1 MVRVMKESLYNIR
14 LLRIFLTVA
23 DNQGF
28 SAAQQDLNM
37 STSAI
42 STYMNQ
48 LESQLGMQLCNRGRA
63 GFSLTSK
70 GQLVYE
76 EAKKLIGQI
85 DSFENYVA
93 EIKGELR
100 GTVTIGILDS
110 MLTDSRFDIPE
121 LLGNFSQKS
130 DKIHVN
136 LKILSP
142 FELQKEVLEGKI
154 DLAIGSLPTKMSGL
168 KYVPLYIEQHWLY
181 CSNRHPLY
189 ALKST
194 SIEKV
199 TEHALIKRGYW
210 SNSEGMRHGFTQYSA
225 TIDTMEAELILILSG
240 NYIGYLPDHLAKNW
254 EDEGRLLRIMPDNFG
269 YTAEFS
275 LIIKNGRSRES
286 LIQAFKEEIY
296 HAFGLTEKLIK
307 SRNSVDH

>member
-1 MVRVMKESLYNIR
+1 MKESLYNIR

>member
-1 MVRVMKESLYNIR
+1 MKESLYNIR

-48 LESQLGMQLCNRGRA
+48 LESQLGMQLCSRGRA
-63 GFSLTSK
+63 GFGLTSK
-70 GQLVYE
+70 GLLVYD
-76 EAKKLIGQI
+76 EAKRLIGQI

-93 EIKGELR
+93 ELKGELR
-100 GTVTIGILDS
+100 GTITLGILDS
-110 MLTDSRFDIPE
+110 MLTDEKFNIPD
-121 LLGNFSQKS
+121 LLGRFSLKS

-136 LKILSP
+136 LKISSP

-168 KYVPLYIEQHWLY
+168 KYIPLYIEQHWLY
-181 CSNRHPLY
+181 CSDRHPLHS
-189 ALKST
+189 LKDC

-210 SNSEGMRHGFTQYSA
+210 SNSEGMRHGFTRYSA
-225 TIDTMEAELILILSG
+225 TIDSMEAELILILSG
-240 NYIGYLPDHLAKNW
+240 NYIGYLPDHLAKRW
-254 EDEGRLLRIMPDNFG
+254 ENDGRLSRIMPESFG
-269 YTAEFS
+269 YKAEFS
-275 LIIKNGRSRES
+275 LIVKNGRSREP
-286 LIQAFKEEIY
+286 LIQAFKDEIDSV
-296 HAFGLTEKLIK
+296 FGLLDKFDRGSK
-307 SRNSVDH
+307 SLE

>member
-1 MVRVMKESLYNIR
+1 MVRFMKESLYNIR

-181 CSNRHPLY
+181 CSYRHPLY

>member
-1 MVRVMKESLYNIR
+1 MKESLYNIR

-28 SAAQQDLNM
+28 SAAQQDLKM

-48 LESQLGMQLCNRGRA
+48 LEAQLGMQLCNRGRA
-63 GFSLTSK
+63 GFGLTSK
-70 GQLVYE
+70 GLLVYE
-76 EAKKLIGQI
+76 EARRLIDQI
-85 DSFENYVA
+85 ESFENYVA
-93 EIKGELR
+93 ELNGELR
-100 GTVTIGILDS
+100 GTITFGILDS
-110 MLTDSRFDIPE
+110 MLTDEKFDIPD
-121 LLGNFSQKS
+121 LLGRFSLKS
-130 DKIHVN
+130 DKVHVN

-168 KYVPLYIEQHWLY
+168 KYIPLYIEQHWLY

-189 ALKST
+189 TLKNC

-210 SNSEGMRHGFTQYSA
+210 SNSEGMRHGFTRYSA
-225 TIDTMEAELILILSG
+225 TIDSMEAELILILSG
-240 NYIGYLPDHLAKNW
+240 NYIGYLPDHLAKKW
-254 EDEGRLLRIMPDNFG
+254 EDEGRLLRIIPKNFG
-269 YTAEFS
+269 YKAEFS
-275 LIIKNGRSRES
+275 LIVKNGRSREP
-286 LIQAFKEEIY
+286 LIQAFRDEIDT
-296 HAFGLTEKLIK
+296 AFGLADKINKAHELFE
-307 SRNSVDH
+307 

>member
-1 MVRVMKESLYNIR
+1 MKESLYNIR
-14 LLRIFLTVA
+14 LLRVFLTVV

-48 LESQLGMQLCNRGRA
+48 LEAQLGMQLCSRGRA
-63 GFSLTSK
+63 GFGLTSK
-70 GQLVYE
+70 GLLVYE

-85 DSFENYVA
+85 DNFENYVA
-93 EIKGELR
+93 ELKGELR
-100 GTVTIGILDS
+100 GTITFGILDS
-110 MLTDSRFDIPE
+110 MLTDEQFNVPD
-121 LLGNFSQKS
+121 LLGRFSQRS

-142 FELQKEVLEGKI
+142 FELQKEVLEGKV

-181 CSNRHPLY
+181 CSDRHPLY
-189 ALKST
+189 ALKDCSV
-194 SIEKV
+194 EKV

-210 SNSEGMRHGFTQYSA
+210 SNAEGMRHGFTRYSA
-225 TIDTMEAELILILSG
+225 TIDSMEAELILILSG
-240 NYIGYLPDHLAKNW
+240 NYIGYLPDHLAKRW
-254 EDEGRLLRIMPDNFG
+254 EDEGRLLRIIPERFG
-269 YTAEFS
+269 YNAEFS
-275 LIIKNGRSRES
+275 LIVKNGRSREP
-286 LIQAFKEEIY
+286 LIQAFREEIDTV
-296 HAFGLTEKLIK
+296 FGL
-307 SRNSVDH
+307 VDKFSKAQKPLGQ

>member
-1 MVRVMKESLYNIR
+1 MKESLYNLR
-14 LLRIFLTVA
+14 LVRIFLTVV
-23 DNQGF
+23 DNRGF
-28 SAAQQDLNM
+28 SASQQDLNM

-48 LESQLGMQLCNRGRA
+48 LELQLGMQLCNRGRA

-76 EAKKLIGQI
+76 EAKKLVGQI
-85 DSFENYVA
+85 DNFENYVT
-93 EIKGELR
+93 ELKGELR
-100 GTVTIGILDS
+100 GTITVGILDS
-110 MLTDSRFDIPE
+110 MLTENQLDIPK
-121 LLGNFSQKS
+121 LIGNFSLKS

-168 KYVPLYIEQHWLY
+168 KYAPLYIEQHWLY
-181 CSNRHPLY
+181 CSDRHPLY
-189 ALKST
+189 SLKNTST
-194 SIEKV
+194 EDI
-199 TEHALIKRGYW
+199 TEYALIKRGYW
-210 SNSEGMRHGFTQYSA
+210 ANSEGIRHGFTRYSA

-240 NYIGYLPDHLAKNW
+240 NFIGYLPDHLAKRW
-254 EDEGRLLRIMPDNFG
+254 EDEGRLLRIMPEKFG

-275 LIIKNGRSRES
+275 LIIKNGRSGEP
-286 LIQAFKEEIY
+286 LVQAFKEEIY
-296 HAFGLTEKLIK
+296 DAFGFSERLIK
-307 SRNSVDH
+307 SRRPAH

>member
-1 MVRVMKESLYNIR
+1 
-14 LLRIFLTVA
+14 
-23 DNQGF
+23 
-28 SAAQQDLNM
+28 
-37 STSAI
+37 
-42 STYMNQ
+42 
-48 LESQLGMQLCNRGRA
+48 MQLCNRGRA

-70 GQLVYE
+70 GQLVYQ
-76 EAKKLIGQI
+76 EAKKLICQI

-100 GTVTIGILDS
+100 GTITIGILDS
-110 MLTDSRFDIPE
+110 MLTDNKVNIPE
-121 LLGNFSQKS
+121 LLGNFSLKS

-142 FELQKEVLEGKI
+142 FELQKEVFEGKI

-181 CSNRHPLY
+181 CSDRHPLY
-189 ALKST
+189 SLKNTST
-194 SIEKV
+194 NTI

-210 SNSEGMRHGFTQYSA
+210 SNTEGMRHGFTRYSA

-240 NYIGYLPDHLAKNW
+240 NYLGYLPDHLAKRW
-254 EDEGRLLRIMPDNFG
+254 EDEGRLLRIMPNNFG

-275 LIIKNGRSRES
+275 LIIKNGRSREP
-286 LIQAFKEEIY
+286 LVQAFKEEIY
-296 HAFGLTEKLIK
+296 EAFGLSERLIK
-307 SRNSVDH
+307 SKNSTHYFHST